1 MTDARLPD
9 QWLGH
14 PRFEGVQPETWVF
27 FTNCL
32 MWSNRYG
39 TDGRIP
45 MSYAQ
50 QMSYGW
56 NLDLILAQ
64 LEAAEV
70 CEIERSHVQFHW
82 EQLGQSLAS
91 EVEARREKN
100 RDRQRLKRELEK
112 IVKRDVTSDVPRDV
126 GQGRLGKDDTF

>member
-27 FTNCL
+27 FINCL

-45 MSYAQ
+45 LSYAV
-50 QMSYGW
+50 QMAFGW
-56 NLDLILAQ
+56 NLDLILLQ
-64 LEAAEV
+64 LENAGV
-70 CEIERSHVQFHW
+70 CQVESTHIQFHW
-82 EQLGQSLAS
+82 IQLGQSPAS

-100 RDRQRLKRELEK
+100 RDRQRVKRE
-112 IVKRDVTSDVPRDV
+112 RDTSRDITRDL
-126 GQGRLGKDDTF
+126 GQGRLGKDDIF

>member
-14 PRFEGVQPETWVF
+14 PRFEGVQPEAWLF

-45 MSYAQ
+45 ISYAQ
-50 QMSYGW
+50 QLAYGW
-56 NLDLILAQ
+56 NLEQILMQ
-64 LEAAEV
+64 LENAEV
-70 CEIERSHVQFHW
+70 CVNERTHVQFLW
-82 EQLGQSLAS
+82 EELGQSLAS
-91 EVEARREKN
+91 EVEARRERN
-100 RDRQRLKRELEK
+100 RDRQRIKRE
-112 IVKRDVTSDVPRDV
+112 RDITRDITRDV
-126 GQGRLGKDDTF
+126 GQGRLGKDDIF

>member
-1 MTDARLPD
+1 
-9 QWLGH
+9 
-14 PRFEGVQPETWVF
+14 
-27 FTNCL
+27 
-32 MWSNRYG
+32 
-39 TDGRIP
+39 

-56 NLDLILAQ
+56 NLDQILAQ

-70 CEIERSHVQFHW
+70 CDIERGYVQFHW
-82 EQLGQSLAS
+82 EQLGQSLAY

-112 IVKRDVTSDVPRDV
+112 VVKRDVTSDVPRDV
-126 GQGRLGKDDTF
+126 GQGRIGKDDTF

>member
-14 PRFEGVQPETWVF
+14 PRFEGVQPETWLF

-45 MSYAQ
+45 MGYAV
-50 QMSYGW
+50 QMSFGW
-56 NLDLILAQ
+56 NLDLILLQ
-64 LEAAEV
+64 LQNAEV
-70 CEIERSHVQFHW
+70 CDVQDAHIQFRW
-82 EQLGQSLAS
+82 EELGQSLAS

-100 RDRQRLKRELEK
+100 RERQRLKRE
-112 IVKRDVTSDVPRDV
+112 RDNLRDQTRDV
-126 GQGRLGKDDTF
+126 GQGRLGKDDIF

>member
-1 MTDARLPD
+1 
-9 QWLGH
+9 
-14 PRFEGVQPETWVF
+14 
-27 FTNCL
+27 
-32 MWSNRYG
+32 
-39 TDGRIP
+39 

>member
-27 FTNCL
+27 FINCL

-45 MSYAQ
+45 RSYAV
-50 QMSYGW
+50 QMSFGW
-56 NLDLILAQ
+56 NLDLILLQ
-64 LEAAEV
+64 LENAGV
-70 CEIERSHVQFHW
+70 CQVESAYIQFHW
-82 EQLGQSLAS
+82 LELGQSSAS

-100 RDRQRLKRELEK
+100 RERQRLKRE
-112 IVKRDVTSDVPRDV
+112 RDVPRDITRDV
-126 GQGRLGKDDTF
+126 GQGRLGKDDIF

>member
-14 PRFEGVQPETWVF
+14 PRFEGVQPETWLF

-45 MSYAQ
+45 MVYAV
-50 QMSYGW
+50 QMSFGW
-56 NLDLILAQ
+56 NLDVMLLQ
-64 LEAAEV
+64 LQNAEV
-70 CEIERSHVQFHW
+70 CDVQATHIQFRW
-82 EQLGQSLAS
+82 EELGQSLAS

-100 RDRQRLKRELEK
+100 RERQRLKRE
-112 IVKRDVTSDVPRDV
+112 RDNLRDETRDL
-126 GQGRLGKDDTF
+126 GQGRLGKDDIF